1 MQKGVDYIGIG
12 SGAVIINT
20 EGKLFLAKRGPKSRN
35 EVGKW
40 DFPGGDVDF
49 GEDLYDS
56 IKREIEE
63 ETGLK
68 IDVLEPYEV
77 HSRITYDKN
86 HWITIAYKCNT
97 ENSDIKLSY
106 EHSEYKWVNL
116 EEFNKL
122 DAVDKIIMFA
132 KKAYDK

>member
-1 MQKGVDYIGIG
+1 MDKLGLSQK
-12 SGAVIINT
+12 AIIFN
-20 EGKLFLAKRGPKSRN
+20 KDKFLAIKRGDTAPSN
-35 EVGKW
+35 PNKW

-56 IKREIEE
+56 MKREIQE

-77 HSRITYDKN
+77 HSRITYDKD
-86 HWITIAYKCNT
+86 HWITIAYKCKT
-97 ENSDIKLSY
+97 ENQDIKLSY
-106 EHSEYKWVNL
+106 EHSEYKWVTL

-122 DAVDKIIMFA
+122 DAVDKIVIFA
-132 KKAYDK
+132 NKAYDK

>member
-1 MQKGVDYIGIG
+1 MDQLGLSQK
-12 SGAVIINT
+12 AIIFN
-20 EGKLFLAKRGPKSRN
+20 EGKFLVVRRGMDAHSSP
-35 EVGKW
+35 GLW
-40 DFPGGDVDF
+40 DFPGGYVDF

>member
-1 MQKGVDYIGIG
+1 MDQLGLSQKAIIFNEDKFL
-12 SGAVIINT
+12 VI
-20 EGKLFLAKRGPKSRN
+20 KRGDTAPSN
-35 EVGKW
+35 PNKW